1 MKTLLLSLLILVL
14 PAANAA
20 DALNQDNIRAMY
32 AELTA
37 AAQAKDVEGVLRH
50 MTEDARVLIK
60 DSGSNLDMDLDMTM
74 YRDLL
79 QQGWGAIEG
88 YQVTVSIDSIDVAAD
103 GQSATVIDQTQES
116 YQAQGQTLQTSTR
129 ETATLRLVDGAP
141 KISLIE
147 AVVQP

>member
-1 MKTLLLSLLILVL
+1 MKALVFGLLMLLL
-14 PAANAA
+14 PAAHAA
-20 DALNQDNIRAMY
+20 EALTPDSICAMY
-32 AELTA
+32 AEMTA
-37 AAQAKDVEGVLRH
+37 AAQARDIEGVLRH

-60 DSGSNLDMDLDMTM
+60 DSGNNLDLDLDMTM

-88 YQVTVSIDSIDVAAD
+88 YQVTISIDSIEVAAD

>member
-60 DSGSNLDMDLDMTM
+60 DPGSNLDMDLDMTM

-88 YQVTVSIDSIDVAAD
+88 YQVSVSIDSIDVAAD

>member
-1 MKTLLLSLLILVL
+1 MKQLLLALMMLVV
-14 PAANAA
+14 PVAHAA
-20 DALNQDNIRAMY
+20 DRLSEDNIRAMY
-32 AELTA
+32 GELTA
-37 AAQAKDVEGVLRH
+37 AAQAKDIEGVLRH
-50 MTEDARVLIK
+50 MSEDARVQIK
-60 DSGSNLDMDLDMTM
+60 APSGDLDLDMTM

-79 QQGWGAIEG
+79 QQGWGAIDG
-88 YQVTVSIDSIDVAAD
+88 YQVTVSIESIEVAAD

-129 ETATLRLVDGAP
+129 ETATLRLVDGEP

>member
-1 MKTLLLSLLILVL
+1 MKTLFLSLLLLVL

-37 AAQAKDVEGVLRH
+37 AAQVKDIDGVLRH

-60 DSGSNLDMDLDMTM
+60 DPGSNLDMDLDMTM

-79 QQGWGAIEG
+79 KQGWGSLDG
-88 YQVTVSIDSIDVAAD
+88 YQVTVSIDSIEVAAD

-116 YQAQGQTLQTSTR
+116 YQAQGQRLQTSTR
-129 ETATLRLVDGAP
+129 ETATVRLVGGTP

>member
-1 MKTLLLSLLILVL
+1 MKALVFGLLMLLL
-14 PAANAA
+14 PAAHAA
-20 DALNQDNIRAMY
+20 EALTPDSIRAMY
-32 AELTA
+32 AEMTA
-37 AAQAKDVEGVLRH
+37 AARARDIEGVLRH

-60 DSGSNLDMDLDMTM
+60 DSGNNLDLDMTM

-88 YQVTVSIDSIDVAAD
+88 YQVTISIDSIEVAAD